1 MAREEFLR
9 NLLTAARV
17 VSPAEQVNGI
27 RLDPEYLAS
36 VLRDTTT
43 WLTPTAVEGFDPA
56 DFPELSVEQKKQ
68 LEGDV
73 ETFRTIAEQVPPYV
87 QADEQQVEAALPAF
101 VSILTTLTPYL
112 DGFRIYH
119 ILKRHPFPEY
129 VHDFAVRIGNDST
142 GDPAVWIWVI
152 IKDEVGGKGFIKRVP
167 EVEQRI
173 ETALRRA
180 RIKLWP
186 YVHFRTE
193 SEQHDLES
201 GLLE

>member
-9 NLLTAARV
+9 NLQTAARF

-27 RLDPEYLAS
+27 RLDPQYLAT

-43 WLTPTAVEGFDPA
+43 WLTPIAVEGFDPV
-56 DFPELSVEQKKQ
+56 DFPELSAEEKNQ
-68 LEGDV
+68 LERDV
-73 ETFRTIAEQVPPYV
+73 WTFRTAAEQVPPDASPNDQQV
-87 QADEQQVEAALPAF
+87 QAALLAF
-101 VSILTTLTPYL
+101 VSILTAMRPYL
-112 DGFRIYH
+112 DGFKIYDV
-119 ILKRHPFPEY
+119 LKRQPFPEY
-129 VHDFAVRIGNDST
+129 VQDFAVRIGRDST

-152 IKDEVGGKGFIKRVP
+152 IRDEVGGKGFFKRVP

-173 ETALRRA
+173 EAALRRA
-180 RIKLWP
+180 HIDLWP
-186 YVHFRTE
+186 YIRFRTE